1 MNMNNKY
8 DIYICYSRND
18 NEIATDICHFLDQQ
32 GLSYWIDRRDIES
45 GEAFAQSI
53 MKAIKDSKL
62 FLYILSKSSSQS
74 RSCINE
80 LSIAQ
85 RYSKQLFPLL
95 IDYSGHE
102 ISEELTFLIGD
113 ISWANYSNKEKWQ
126 RDLLH
131 YFQNSTE
138 KDYRVT
144 QRELPE
150 QSTNDNKPSSWSSVR
165 IGEKEKDALLK
176 ICCNRQCDV
185 YIDGEYICEVGNK
198 VIINVPVEYGSYI
211 LSFEDKDDADSY
223 RTMVIDILSGTK
235 SKAVAVEMPESNG
248 YNKNKEAIT
257 CFIAGSKRLMAERDK
272 MRAVVANMYV
282 KWKSRNFLIETYSF
296 DNFNH
301 TASEI
306 GHQEEYNQFIKNDA
320 DLVLFL
326 FDDEVGKETEK
337 ELNIAI
343 NSFKAKKHPQYIIY
357 SKIKESVS
365 PAIES
370 LKVRLAKEDV
380 YWVDY
385 ESIEDLANKFERD
398 LNDYLVRMVYIKIK
412 S

>member
-1 MNMNNKY
+1 MENKY
-8 DIYICYSRND
+8 DIYICYSRKD
-18 NEIATDICHFLDQQ
+18 NEVTSEICDFLNQH
-32 GLSYWIDRRDIES
+32 GLTYWIDLREMVS
-45 GEAFAQSI
+45 GEVFAHSVV
-53 MKAIKDSKL
+53 KAIQASKL
-62 FLYILSKSSSQS
+62 FLFIISESSCQS
-74 RSCINE
+74 GFCLNE
-80 LSIAQ
+80 LDVAIQYKKHIFPLRIDQAPFSDDLSFRIA
-85 RYSKQLFPLL
+85 RIEWADYSKK
-95 IDYSGHE
+95 
-102 ISEELTFLIGD
+102 
-113 ISWANYSNKEKWQ
+113 NKWQ

-131 YFQNSTE
+131 YFQSGTE
-138 KDYRVT
+138 K
-144 QRELPE
+144 EISAILSEKSE
-150 QSTNDNKPSSWSSVR
+150 QQISDDNPSSWSSMR
-165 IGEKEKDALLK
+165 TGDEEKDALLK
-176 ICCNRQCDV
+176 ICCNRLCDV
-185 YIDGEYICEVGNK
+185 YIDGEYLCEARNK

-211 LSFEDKDDADSY
+211 LGFEDKEDAESY
-223 RTMVIDILSGTK
+223 KVLAIDILSGTK
-235 SKAVAVEMPESNG
+235 SKAVAVELPETKG
-248 YNKNKEAIT
+248 HNKNKEEIT

-357 SKIKESVS
+357 SMIKESVS

-370 LKVRLAKEDV
+370 LKARLVKEDV

-385 ESIEDLANKFERD
+385 ESLEDLAVKFERD
-398 LNDYLVRMVYIKIK
+398 LNDYLVRMVYIKNK
-412 S
+412 N